1 MRNILPAFLLLGG
14 SLFATAALAAPTA
27 LKCTG
32 PDLGPHYFYL
42 WVDYD
47 AKTVSIGKQ
56 DTMTPAS
63 AVLPV
68 SLSESEAVWVAPG
81 GSGDP
86 FHYVLKRDSGAISVS
101 ADNYQSG
108 DVTCKPAP

>member
-1 MRNILPAFLLLGG
+1 MRKILPAVLALGA
-14 SLFATAALAAPTA
+14 SLFATSAFAAPTA
-27 LKCTG
+27 LKCAG
-32 PDLGPHYFYL
+32 PDLGPHYFYV

-47 AKTVSIGKQ
+47 ARTVSIGKQ

-68 SLSESEAVWVAPG
+68 TLSESEAVWVAPG

-86 FHYVLKRDSGAISVS
+86 FRYVLKRDTGAISVS

-108 DVTCKPAP
+108 DVTCKATP